1 MDKNI
6 NEIKYHLGNSSEKFN
21 IIYFDEIDSTN
32 SFGKRECEKLC
43 HNTVII
49 ADKQTNGRGRQGRSF
64 HSPRNN
70 GIYMSIIAKKEF
82 LPKDISLITI
92 AVASCVCRAIEKLY
106 NIKVGI
112 KWVND
117 IFVNSKKICGILCE
131 NALDSIIIGIGVN
144 TGSTDDFPDELKGIA
159 GALNIDSEEKNRLIS
174 EILNEFLK
182 LDSENYYKKDL
193 EYYREKS
200 IVLGRNIMYIKNGE
214 EKKAYVREINEKGN
228 LVVINEKGEE
238 SVILSGEI
246 RLGIDNIL

>member
-1 MDKNI
+1 MIDNI
-6 NEIKYHLGNSSEKFN
+6 NWERKLQRENPDFFKALREQYYFCSDNGIEVNKNGRYETPKDDLTVNIKGDKLWLKFN
-21 IIYFDEIDSTN
+21 VRCKGGNRIRIN
-32 SFGKRECEKLC
+32 SF
-43 HNTVII
+43 
-49 ADKQTNGRGRQGRSF
+49 
-64 HSPRNN
+64 
-70 GIYMSIIAKKEF
+70 
-82 LPKDISLITI
+82 
-92 AVASCVCRAIEKLY
+92 
-106 NIKVGI
+106 
-112 KWVND
+112 
-117 IFVNSKKICGILCE
+117 
-131 NALDSIIIGIGVN
+131 
-144 TGSTDDFPDELKGIA
+144 
-159 GALNIDSEEKNRLIS
+159 NIDSEEKNRLIS